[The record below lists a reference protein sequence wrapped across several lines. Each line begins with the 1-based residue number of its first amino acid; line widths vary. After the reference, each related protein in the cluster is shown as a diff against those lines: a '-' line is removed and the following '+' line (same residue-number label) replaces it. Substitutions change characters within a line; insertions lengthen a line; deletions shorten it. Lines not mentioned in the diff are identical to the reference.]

1 MHFSLGK
8 EGAPPGCHFKCILFG
23 LERGFGMHFLL
34 EVHTRRALSGKK
46 YALFLDLRTNFL
58 IWKMNALISRV
69 GGKNER
75 NSPFFPLI
83 RGVPPGSYRKGL
95 RQDKILKSI
104 PFAWN
109 GAGGMLFWKKAA
121 NWGVKLEKVC
131 FLLEPTYKY
140 LILQDVASW
149 GAGHVSANSSGAGLV
164 VL

>member
-1 MHFSLGK
+1 MSAFPWHKSRIS
-8 EGAPPGCHFKCILFG
+8 GC
-23 LERGFGMHFLL
+23 
-34 EVHTRRALSGKK
+34 
-46 YALFLDLRTNFL
+46 LDE
-58 IWKMNALISRV
+58 
-69 GGKNER
+69 NER

-109 GAGGMLFWKKAA
+109 GAEGMLFWKKAA